1 MCDED
6 DCSISRFCYAL
17 SFCCCFLGASFL
29 IAIFCI
35 GFISSA
41 KIESGSI
48 YIGDVLG
55 DSSGLLKVSSPAVAT
70 AKFETHYGIEIFE
83 TNQFPTI
90 VTDKLPL
97 QHFNVSSD
105 WLVDTVVTRDSL
117 NYLGSYDPIY
127 LLSGSSIQ
135 YNVTIKCTK
144 RINSQYAA
152 CLYLFD
158 DYASFD
164 DFINSNLNG
173 HPETASH
180 CFESKATATLSYS
193 FNITT
198 NGLYYVGIAF
208 LGSVNIQASA
218 SVVRQYYNTSELEL
232 IQVCSSSHTCVIT
245 VCNIFLCIDQST
257 TYFLIQPA
265 NITKVNYTFSSP
277 RLHGPILASFCG
289 TVLVGSFFCSCCV
302 VIFFCMA
309 LFFPCDVDCEDVFCD
324 CLFKRTEP
332 AHIVRYELQPR
343 PAATTVSHSET
354 QPLSVPRP
362 TPSRQIQQDDNNN
375 NNDNNEDCSRT
386 SHESRQNIDR
396 FDEDLSLALYLSSQ
410 VETNSN
416 QNEQSNSNSF
426 VSLIEEDEENWD
438 DFSEH
443 LPTESDSIPLIDFSD
458 DGPLNEGA
466 NPPNYWDII
475 SHSANLAEVPAMQ
488 QNMTE
493 QCASATNNEDN
504 NLITVHVTSPLAVI
518 PHINQADRVQPV
530 SFDDILLPLP
540 SFILSLPLPLEVKTI
555 NEERKELS
563 SDNDASHTESSSVGP
578 LTLYKPLPSDFKAKL
593 DESHAPAI
601 LSAIKGIV
609 DEWDIVGIFLG
620 IDNANIERIKS
631 NNSNV
636 DHRRKEII
644 IAWLRYGNA
653 TRQHLIEALK
663 EVTRPDIA
671 RKLEEL

>member
-1 MCDED
+1 
-6 DCSISRFCYAL
+6 
-17 SFCCCFLGASFL
+17 
-29 IAIFCI
+29 
-35 GFISSA
+35 
-41 KIESGSI
+41 
-48 YIGDVLG
+48 
-55 DSSGLLKVSSPAVAT
+55 
-70 AKFETHYGIEIFE
+70 
-83 TNQFPTI
+83 
-90 VTDKLPL
+90 
-97 QHFNVSSD
+97 
-105 WLVDTVVTRDSL
+105 
-117 NYLGSYDPIY
+117 
-127 LLSGSSIQ
+127 
-135 YNVTIKCTK
+135 
-144 RINSQYAA
+144 
-152 CLYLFD
+152 
-158 DYASFD
+158 
-164 DFINSNLNG
+164 
-173 HPETASH
+173 
-180 CFESKATATLSYS
+180 
-193 FNITT
+193 
-198 NGLYYVGIAF
+198 
-208 LGSVNIQASA
+208 
-218 SVVRQYYNTSELEL
+218 
-232 IQVCSSSHTCVIT
+232 
-245 VCNIFLCIDQST
+245 
-257 TYFLIQPA
+257 
-265 NITKVNYTFSSP
+265 
-277 RLHGPILASFCG
+277 
-289 TVLVGSFFCSCCV
+289 
-302 VIFFCMA
+302 MA

-475 SHSANLAEVPAMQ
+475 SHSANLA
-488 QNMTE
+488 
-493 QCASATNNEDN
+493 
-504 NLITVHVTSPLAVI
+504 
-518 PHINQADRVQPV
+518 
-530 SFDDILLPLP
+530 
-540 SFILSLPLPLEVKTI
+540 
-555 NEERKELS
+555 
-563 SDNDASHTESSSVGP
+563 
-578 LTLYKPLPSDFKAKL
+578 

-663 EVTRPDIA
+663 EDNSYLYMLLEFVSGGEMFSHLRRIGRFSESHSRFYASQIVLAFEYLHYLDIVYRDLKPENLLIDQHGYVKVTDFGFAKRVKGRTWTLCGTPEYLAPEIILS
-671 RKLEEL
+671 K